1 MNRQNDFTDNIV
13 LTNITIVVEKLC
25 CVAISFFVVTASMF
39 KYLNSKISFLN
50 LAYNIIII
58 IYTYNMSVL
67 IDGITYTVVTGF
79 ASVTASSSGITIANI
94 LSNVTINDI
103 NYIVT
108 TIGVSA
114 FNGRSTLT
122 SVTIPNSVTTIG
134 NSAFQ
139 GCSGLTSVTIPNSVT
154 SIGLALFMNCSGLTS
169 VNLPNKLTHITDH
182 MFSYCTNLTSII
194 IPDGV
199 TNING
204 YAFRNCT
211 ALASVNIP
219 DSVLAIGL
227 YTFHE
232 CRSLTSIII
241 PDNVSTIAA
250 FTFRHCSNLTSVTI
264 NIRTIPQQLFEFCTS
279 LQSVNM
285 GNKTQTITGGAFKNC
300 TSLPSITIPNGVV
313 DIQHTVFQNCTSLA
327 SVTLQNTF
335 NGSNLQI
342 GPSCFQNCTSLTSIT
357 IPSSVR
363 TIGDNAF
370 KDCTSLTSIIID
382 NPANITSINT
392 NSFPDVSSNTTSSI
406 QFYNTASFSNLSAI
420 WQTIAG
426 YHYTTLEYT
435 LMKPTILFSLSEGTL
450 GGTSQITSFLSSGS
464 SGSFSYSSSNTSVA
478 TISGNNITYVGVGTA
493 LITVTQEASGNYTSG
508 IVNRSVVV
516 GKVTP
521 TISNIFIPT
530 KVFGDNPFT
539 ITDPSSNSSG
549 SFSYSSSN
557 TSVATISGNTIT
569 IVGAGNSIITGIQS
583 TTANYLSKT
592 FTFPTFTVNKGTP
605 IISNFFIPTK
615 SARNPP
621 FVITEPSSNSSGSF
635 SYSSSNSSVATISG
649 NTITIVGVGNS
660 IITAI
665 QSTTSNY
672 LSKTATTNFEVN
684 IGNNF
689 YLPQLDVLIDAS
701 SALLYGADTAAFDG
715 SANVSVNIP
724 LVNAMNIFQFNTD
737 STDINNVVVDDIK
750 YRVVYTGA
758 GTTRIQ
764 FDLDTSAL
772 LITGDIHP
780 DAANRNTTYDYV
792 RYLAQHLFNTHLGV
806 DLFSNETELRTT
818 LRDDFSR
825 AFDSNMSVLNA
836 IGETIAYVNSP
847 AKSILLQ
854 VINNLPERLS
864 DIATLSLGSNWYKC
878 PLQAG
883 DVLYFRLTVNAAP
896 NQNDLTGVGSIP
908 PRVYLIQST
917 LV

>member
-1 MNRQNDFTDNIV
+1 
-13 LTNITIVVEKLC
+13 
-25 CVAISFFVVTASMF
+25 
-39 KYLNSKISFLN
+39 
-50 LAYNIIII
+50 
-58 IYTYNMSVL
+58 MSIL

-94 LSNVTINDI
+94 LSNVTINGI

-154 SIGLALFMNCSGLTS
+154 FIGVALFLNCSGLTS
-169 VNLPNKLTHITDH
+169 VNLPNTLTHITDH

-194 IPDGV
+194 IPHGV

-342 GPSCFQNCTSLTSIT
+342 GASCFDNCTSLPSIT

-363 TIGDNAF
+363 YIGDNAF
-370 KDCTSLTSIIID
+370 KNCTNLSSIIID
-382 NPANITSINT
+382 NPANITYINT
-392 NSFPDVSSNTTSSI
+392 NSFPDVSSNTSSSI

-583 TTANYLSKT
+583 TTANYLSRT

-665 QSTTSNY
+665 QSATSNY

-737 STDINNVVVDDIK
+737 STDINNVIVDDIK

-772 LITGDIHP
+772 LINGDIHP

-806 DLFSNETELRTT
+806 DLFSNESELRTT

-825 AFDSNMSVLNA
+825 AFDSNMTVLNA